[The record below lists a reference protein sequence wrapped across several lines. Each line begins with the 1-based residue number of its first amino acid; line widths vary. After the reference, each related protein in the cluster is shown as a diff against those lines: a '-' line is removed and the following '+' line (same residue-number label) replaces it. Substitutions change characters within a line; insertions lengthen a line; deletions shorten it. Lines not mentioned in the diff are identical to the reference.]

1 VTVCPGALL
10 GPRLIE
16 RMAAWPAPL
25 ASAIDQGLAAT
36 PIGRF
41 GLPDE
46 VAVAVAFLASDAGA
60 YINGTELSVGGGQS
74 A

>member
-1 VTVCPGALL
+1 
-10 GPRLIE
+10 
-16 RMAAWPAPL
+16 MAAWPGPL

-36 PIGRF
+36 PLGRF

-46 VAVAVAFLASDAGA
+46 VAVAVAFLVSDAGA